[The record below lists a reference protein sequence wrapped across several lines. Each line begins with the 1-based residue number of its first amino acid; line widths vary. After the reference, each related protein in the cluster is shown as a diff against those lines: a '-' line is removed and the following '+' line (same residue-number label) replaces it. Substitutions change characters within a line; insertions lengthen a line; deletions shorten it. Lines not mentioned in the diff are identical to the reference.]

1 MVTRS
6 VVTASKVVSC
16 KFSPLSAPLKKSCSW
31 TRSRVAS
38 HCWLGQLEDG
48 SWGQGQKTP
57 SKQVGPW
64 PRHGLAHTR
73 RRFLPPCLHRDATGA
88 VHSQSWKL
96 QQPVSR
102 HYNNLHTSGYETEH
116 SEKVLYWSLKSQRC
130 GRVWGE
136 FLSFSVAPGLPLV
149 RRHSVLPWGGASPLR
164 AAW

>member
-1 MVTRS
+1 MAPGAKARRHH
-6 VVTASKVVSC
+6 
-16 KFSPLSAPLKKSCSW
+16 LS
-31 TRSRVAS
+31 R
-38 HCWLGQLEDG
+38 
-48 SWGQGQKTP
+48 WG
-57 SKQVGPW
+57 
-64 PRHGLAHTR
+64 HGLGTGSLTPGVIGGD
-73 RRFLPPCLHRDATGA
+73 FLPPCLHRDATGA

-130 GRVWGE
+130 GRVWE

-149 RRHSVLPWGGASPLR
+149 CRHSVLPWGGASPLR